1 MKLTFKSGSAL
12 SLSALGFAAWANLP
26 AAAQEAD
33 ATEDQVRIE
42 ETIIVTST
50 AAAAEA
56 QARASA
62 TPGGTDVITHEE
74 YADRFLVSMRDTL
87 AFSPGVY
94 TQPRYGQEV
103 RISIRG
109 SGISR
114 SFHMRGIT
122 LLQDGAPINLADD
135 NGDFQ
140 ELEPIFFDHLEVYRG
155 ANALRFGSGTLG
167 GAVNGVTPTGD
178 TAPGIYVRGDAGSFD
193 TYRGLVS
200 GGVSSRKWD
209 AWAAVSADTSNG
221 DRDHAN
227 RDSVRFHG
235 NFGYEITDTITTR
248 FYASVN
254 DINQELPGALN
265 IATVLSNPKQ
275 GNFVGDQARDIKS
288 IRVQN
293 QTRIDFENSN
303 LAVGLWLNDKELY
316 HPIFQVIDN
325 ASLDKGIWTR
335 YEWQAGPVGLTIGAE
350 AREGDVDAKRFVNI
364 NGSRGAQTQAADQDA
379 WTRNVYAEGRYGV
392 TDKLTLVA
400 GAIYAEGKR
409 EQLLTLSNGL
419 PTNVKGSAE
428 FDEFSPKFGA
438 LYEVSPDIL
447 LFANYSRSAE
457 FPGFSEVAQVAS
469 FVPVDAQTA
478 WTAEIGTRGSAGIAE
493 WDVAIYS
500 ADIDGEMLQ
509 FTVGPDIPA
518 TTFNADKTRHRG
530 LEAGLSLDLTDRI
543 TLRQVYQ
550 YSDFSFRG
558 DAQYGDN
565 TLPVVPEHVY
575 RAEIKYTGDRFS
587 IAPNLEWLPDGPYAD
602 YNNTTQ
608 TGGYTLL
615 GVTGSFKA
623 TDNID
628 IFLDARNLADEKGAG
643 DVGAVITATPA
654 SVIYYPVERRAVFG
668 GIRARF

>member
-1 MKLTFKSGSAL
+1 MKLSFQTGSAF
-12 SLSALGFAAWANLP
+12 SLSALGVALSAGLP
-26 AAAQEAD
+26 AYAQELEAD
-33 ATEDQVRIE
+33 ADSVRIE

-56 QARASA
+56 QARAAA
-62 TPGGTDVITHEE
+62 TPGGTDVITHDE
-74 YADRFLVSMRDTL
+74 YADRFLVSLRDTL

-114 SFHMRGIT
+114 GFHMRGLT

-178 TAPGIYVRGDAGSFD
+178 TAEGLYVRADAGSFESW
-193 TYRGLVS
+193 RGLIS
-200 GGVSSRKWD
+200 GGVSNGRWD
-209 AWAAVSADTSNG
+209 AWGAISADTSEG
-221 DRDHAN
+221 DRDHATRN
-227 RDSVRFHG
+227 SVRLHG
-235 NFGYEITDTITTR
+235 NAGYDITDTITTR
-248 FYASVN
+248 FYVSAN

-275 GNFVGDQARDIKS
+275 GNFAGDQARDINS
-288 IRVQN
+288 IRLQN
-293 QTRIDFENSN
+293 QTRIDLGDAN
-303 LAVGLWLNDKELY
+303 LAIGIWLNDKSLY

-325 ASLDKGIWTR
+325 ESVDKGVWAR
-335 YEWQAGPVGLTIGAE
+335 YEWAKGPLALTLGAE
-350 AREGDVDAKRFVNI
+350 GRTGETDSKRFVNI
-364 NGSRGAQTQAADQDA
+364 NGARGLQTVQADQDA
-379 WTRNVYAEGRYGV
+379 LTRNIYAEGRYDA
-392 TDKLTLVA
+392 TEKLTLIA
-400 GAIYAEGKR
+400 GAIYAEGHR
-409 EQLLTLSNGL
+409 EQHLTLNNGL
-419 PTNVKGSAE
+419 PVDVRGSSDFE
-428 FDEFSPKFGA
+428 EFSPKFGA
-438 LYEVSPDIL
+438 LYAVSSDIQL
-447 LFANYSRSAE
+447 YANYSRSAE

-478 WTAEIGTRGSAGIAE
+478 WTAEIGTRGRAGIAQ
-493 WDVAIYS
+493 WDVSLYS

-518 TTFNADKTRHRG
+518 TTFNADKTRHQG
-530 LEAGLSLDLTDRI
+530 IEAGLSLQLSEAF

-565 TLPVVPEHVY
+565 TLPVIPEHVY
-575 RAEIKYTGDRFS
+575 RAELKYAAGRFS
-587 IAPNLEWLPDGPYAD
+587 IAPNLEWLP
-602 YNNTTQ
+602 
-608 TGGYTLL
+608 
-615 GVTGSFKA
+615 
-623 TDNID
+623 
-628 IFLDARNLADEKGAG
+628 
-643 DVGAVITATPA
+643 
-654 SVIYYPVERRAVFG
+654 
-668 GIRARF
+668 